1 MTKST
6 TAPRAITAKTVPSHS
21 VAGSSSSRAPG
32 IPSGLSGGVSPC
44 TGPGR
49 KAKTSASTIATKR
62 NVRRIHRPYRLG
74 SPDGYVTTRVVT
86 RATTGRNPQV
96 ATHAAGSPSGHEP
109 GSVTRA
115 NLEYSPANRL
125 RPTAGVIPHM
135 TQPMRLA
142 GRLETTRA
150 PTSPNPTQVDS
161 QIAPSSADSSACV
174 VEMGGFTSLRTA
186 ARTINA
192 TPDSHMTHAIHR
204 LVRELMSGP

>member
-6 TAPRAITAKTVPSHS
+6 TATRAITARAVLSHS
-21 VAGSSSSRAPG
+21 VAGSSRSRAPG

-49 KAKTSASTIATKR
+49 NAKTSVSAKVTKR
-62 NVRRIHRPYRLG
+62 NVRRIHRPNRLG
-74 SPDGYVTTRVVT
+74 SPDGYITTRVMT
-86 RATTGRNPQV
+86 RATTGRKPQV

-125 RPTAGVIPHM
+125 RPTARVIPHM
-135 TQPMRLA
+135 IQPMRFA

-150 PTSPNPTQVDS
+150 PTSRNQPKS
-161 QIAPSSADSSACV
+161 
-174 VEMGGFTSLRTA
+174 TA
-186 ARTINA
+186 K
-192 TPDSHMTHAIHR
+192 
-204 LVRELMSGP
+204 